1 MENESLYGSDDC
13 HGTCAAWYNIA
24 CSNILTAVDGDY
36 GVLLTWRSEVN
47 QNAYYFVEVVAE
59 SGPAQIVFSAS
70 QAGNLGSPVIVAH
83 AGETNTVPLLV
94 GVEYSVTST
103 APISVSPPADGY
115 AQVTFDSP
123 KTCIIHWPIS
133 FEFEE
138 SINEPT
144 RSGGTS
150 RTYGVTIIPYDPY
163 GVFSWTAT
171 CACGCMTCSGS
182 SITFGCTSEC
192 TCGGSCTAT
201 GSYGYEGLSFPVTG
215 GECRCEFNDTERPA
229 MPQSEGPCVS
239 VAFSDSAVIF
249 EDSYQESPG
258 VWKPKRS
265 TRTWLT
271 VYANGGPNGGLLSVS
286 LQNLEK
292 ISPVACG
299 PVVLPSTLNLAAN
312 ETYSAQYLFEAGTPS
327 GATNDISVTASLL
340 PSGQS
345 EAIESN
351 ASLTSVKVELEAVNT
366 APENPCANRHT
377 YGVGELVRITATPSL
392 QAIALTVVRGNTSE
406 TNLVYDSFGA
416 SLTTSGDGPSV
427 YRCPVV
433 GTVRP
438 NLTVGLGTTAYKPIM
453 QVVEP
458 QSVICRGAGLYGD
471 ANNPFVCLPTGSV
484 GGMLLRTSNYI
495 GPMNVSFE
503 GIMVAEIPCEEVI
516 PPTGYYATT
525 NYTGPLS
532 HTMAAQAG
540 HAFRVKPGNYWA
552 DDVAGRR
559 TAYENWSEGRMEWK
573 IPIGWV
579 RMLDQNGNPRN
590 VASPDYE
597 QCGNANSRPLLIGGR
612 TDAYKQIFTIS
623 QFGTAKIE
631 KHRHW
636 LSRSILCVIT
646 LDGDIIQWSH

>member
-1 MENESLYGSDDC
+1 MGFTFEGRFALMRYGSQSLTWENFFIGEDTNTPVNAQIRLYENGDFTRSSNDLVTVCRRVEPFDWDGDGLANTIDPDPYTGSADC

-24 CSNILTAVDGDY
+24 CSNILTAVDGDH
-36 GVLLTWRSEVN
+36 GMVLTWRSEVN

-103 APISVSPPADGY
+103 AP
-115 AQVTFDSP
+115 
-123 KTCIIHWPIS
+123 
-133 FEFEE
+133 
-138 SINEPT
+138 
-144 RSGGTS
+144 
-150 RTYGVTIIPYDPY
+150 
-163 GVFSWTAT
+163 
-171 CACGCMTCSGS
+171 
-182 SITFGCTSEC
+182 CTSEC

-271 VYANGGPNGGLLSVS
+271 VYANGGPSGGLLSVTS
-286 LQNLEK
+286 QNMEK

-351 ASLTSVKVELEAVNT
+351 AS
-366 APENPCANRHT
+366 
-377 YGVGELVRITATPSL
+377 
-392 QAIALTVVRGNTSE
+392 QTVVQQFDFT
-406 TNLVYDSFGA
+406 A
-416 SLTTSGDGPSV
+416 SGRLRLSKFEYWVERDADGTKRRSD
-427 YRCPVV
+427 
-433 GTVRP
+433 GVRF
-438 NLTVGLGTTAYKPIM
+438 
-453 QVVEP
+453 Q
-458 QSVICRGAGLYGD
+458 
-471 ANNPFVCLPTGSV
+471 
-484 GGMLLRTSNYI
+484 
-495 GPMNVSFE
+495 
-503 GIMVAEIPCEEVI
+503 
-516 PPTGYYATT
+516 
-525 NYTGPLS
+525 
-532 HTMAAQAG
+532 
-540 HAFRVKPGNYWA
+540 
-552 DDVAGRR
+552 
-559 TAYENWSEGRMEWK
+559 
-573 IPIGWV
+573 
-579 RMLDQNGNPRN
+579 
-590 VASPDYE
+590 
-597 QCGNANSRPLLIGGR
+597 
-612 TDAYKQIFTIS
+612 
-623 QFGTAKIE
+623 
-631 KHRHW
+631 
-636 LSRSILCVIT
+636 
-646 LDGDIIQWSH
+646 